1 MAAGDSAIG
10 AICLGE
16 PQAMTLEA
24 NAEKKHPLSFA
35 IVFFQK
41 NLKIDISTSCHGKLK
56 AVWEG

>member
-16 PQAMTLEA
+16 PQAMTLET
-24 NAEKKHPLSFA
+24 NAEKKHPLSFG

-41 NLKIDISTSCHGKLK
+41 NLKTDISTSCHGKLK